1 MKTISQNIN
10 DIFNKLSDLK
20 ELFRIGEKIVPILQ
34 SVIEFMKETI
44 PLIENINISIA
55 DSTSKFPV
63 AKDQINNVTNATE
76 LATTEIL
83 DLVDEIT
90 GKITETINDLENL
103 SKLKNKKLELQK
115 NLFEKLEDKS
125 EEKKL
130 FEEYC
135 TLTESENKI
144 DEFLELF
151 KTMKDDAYRITL
163 SLQVQDITAQQLA
176 SVNHLIE
183 TVHLKL
189 NNLISDIE
197 EADLQEHLTDIK
209 SEIPLNTNFDPN
221 ASYINNQNRQNE
233 VDEIINNHKEKTSQ
247 KEIDQL
253 FRYDRK

>member
-90 GKITETINDLENL
+90 NRITETINDLENL
-103 SKLKNKKLELQK
+103 SKQK
-115 NLFEKLEDKS
+115 IKKS
-125 EEKKL
+125 EQ
-130 FEEYC
+130 
-135 TLTESENKI
+135 I
-144 DEFLELF
+144 G
-151 KTMKDDAYRITL
+151 R
-163 SLQVQDITAQQLA
+163 A
-176 SVNHLIE
+176 SCRERV
-183 TVHLKL
+183 
-189 NNLISDIE
+189 
-197 EADLQEHLTDIK
+197 
-209 SEIPLNTNFDPN
+209 
-221 ASYINNQNRQNE
+221 
-233 VDEIINNHKEKTSQ
+233 
-247 KEIDQL
+247 
-253 FRYDRK
+253 

>member
-1 MKTISQNIN
+1 MTSISKNIN

-90 GKITETINDLENL
+90 NKLTDTINDLENL
-103 SKLKNKKLELQK
+103 LNQKTKKLELQQ
-115 NLFEKLEDKS
+115 NLLEKLKDKP

-135 TLTESENKI
+135 SLSNSENKI
-144 DEFLELF
+144 EEFLELI
-151 KTMKDDAYRITL
+151 KTMKEDAYRITL

-189 NNLISDIE
+189 TNLITDIE
-197 EADLQEHLTDIK
+197 DADLQEHLIDIK
-209 SEIPLNTNFDPN
+209 SEIPLNTHFDPN
-221 ASYINNQNRQNE
+221 ANYINNQNKQNE